1 MKTKL
6 LTIIVFTFSLNA
18 FCQYKPMLGVGA
30 KWYTVEGG
38 VELYHNTYTIVRDTI
53 LDGLKYYEITDLGN
67 EGGTTPILLR
77 EDSINRKIH
86 LKYGGD
92 EKLLYDFS
100 MNIGDTINAFIF
112 NEGFSE
118 MTLDSI
124 TNNLPSPD
132 SNYITINIQIENPKI
147 FHFSNGIKWIEGI
160 GALTRPIG
168 SPYSMVGHHQLMCQ
182 FDSIGNWNFHIN
194 YTQDDSFCQRPGVSL
209 SEYNKDYNISIYPNP
224 IEDYLHINFEINNN
238 ENLRIE
244 LFDCVGNRLMVDETN
259 SSQQHEV
266 DIQKLNTGFYFL
278 QFYSEGKLIGTEKL
292 IKQ

>member
-30 KWYTVEGG
+30 KWHTVDGG
-38 VELYHNTYTIVRDTI
+38 VELYNNTYTIVKDTI
-53 LDGLKYYEITDLGN
+53 LDGLNYYEITDLHN

-77 EDSINRKIH
+77 EDSINRKIY
-86 LKYGGD
+86 LKYIGE

-100 MNIGDTINAFIF
+100 MNIGDTINYFVF
-112 NEGFSE
+112 NDGYNE

-124 TNNLPSPD
+124 TNNLSSPD

-160 GALTRPIG
+160 GSVINPLG
-168 SPYSMVGHHQLMCQ
+168 GFDYLVGHNELLCH
-182 FDSIGNWNFHIN
+182 FDSIGNWNYHIN
-194 YTQDDSFCQRPGVSL
+194 YNEDDSYCIRPGLSL
-209 SEYNKDYNISIYPNP
+209 TEYNIDNNITIYPNP
-224 IEDYLHINFEINNN
+224 SSGFLQIDFEVNKN

-244 LFDCVGNRLMVDETN
+244 IFDCVGNRIMVSETN
-259 SSQQHEV
+259 SSRQHKL

-278 QFYSEGKLIGTEKL
+278 QFYSERKLIGSEKL
-292 IKQ
+292 VKN